1 MRKVT
6 TSRDVQE
13 RRGRLAGGRVAAH
26 PRPVPCGRACGR
38 AGWAVAH
45 APGTSTSIELARR

>member
-1 MRKVT
+1 MHIVT

-13 RRGRLAGGRVAAH
+13 RRGWLAGGRVAPH

-38 AGWAVAH
+38 AGGAMAH
-45 APGTSTSIELARR
+45 APGTSTSTELARR

>member
-1 MRKVT
+1 MHIVT

-13 RRGRLAGGRVAAH
+13 RRGGLAGGRVAPH

-38 AGWAVAH
+38 AGGAMAH
-45 APGTSTSIELARR
+45 APGTSTSTELARR